1 MNGDTQSGSFDIIGV
16 TELFSMGS
24 NQCELNGYHPIIYKT
39 RNDTMSARG
48 GVGMYIKETYQFSE
62 RSDLSIFI
70 PHIFESIFIETH
82 INNKTIIV
90 GTIYRPNTPPKAD
103 IEIFTHT
110 MIELLN
116 QLKNENKDIYL
127 MGDMNIDLLQ
137 FSSHAKTDEYL
148 ENIFYIRIYTTY
160 H

>member
-1 MNGDTQSGSFDIIGV
+1 
-16 TELFSMGS
+16 
-24 NQCELNGYHPIIYKT
+24 
-39 RNDTMSARG
+39 MSARG
-48 GVGMYIKETYQFSE
+48 GVGMYIKETHQFSE

-116 QLKNENKDIYL
+116 
-127 MGDMNIDLLQ
+127 
-137 FSSHAKTDEYL
+137 
-148 ENIFYIRIYTTY
+148 
-160 H
+160 